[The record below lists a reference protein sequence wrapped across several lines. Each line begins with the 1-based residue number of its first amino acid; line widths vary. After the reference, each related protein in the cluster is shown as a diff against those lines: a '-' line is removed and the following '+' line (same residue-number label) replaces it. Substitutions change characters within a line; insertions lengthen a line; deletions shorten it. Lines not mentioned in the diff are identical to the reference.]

1 MAPTNFGCFLGVDPG
16 LHGGF
21 ALISND
27 EIAQAWPMPT
37 TFRRGKEI
45 VDEPAVGSL
54 FKTRLHPAG
63 IAYCV
68 IEHVHSMKGQ
78 GVASMFKFGRNAGLL
93 IGLLIAHEIKFEETV
108 PEIWQRSLGIRA
120 RVKAPK
126 GRGLFIN
133 FEREETKS
141 QYKKRLLAAA
151 KQLFPSAFTG
161 KSNEESL
168 KIADA
173 LLIAEYTKRAR
184 TGYLGRP
191 IL

>member
-1 MAPTNFGCFLGVDPG
+1 
-16 LHGGF
+16 
-21 ALISND
+21 
-27 EIAQAWPMPT
+27 
-37 TFRRGKEI
+37 
-45 VDEPAVGSL
+45 
-54 FKTRLHPAG
+54 
-63 IAYCV
+63 
-68 IEHVHSMKGQ
+68 
-78 GVASMFKFGRNAGLL
+78 MFKFGRNAGLL

-108 PEIWQRSLGIRA
+108 PEIWQRSLGIHA

-161 KSNEESL
+161 KSNEDSL